1 MATSRRKS
9 VKKKSAK
16 KSSKKSSK
24 KSAKKSARKPAKKK
38 AVKKRAK
45 KSVRKL
51 APKKSAKKSARKPA
65 KKKAPKKR
73 VKKSARKPAKSSRNP
88 LHQIQDVG
96 GIVRYHA
103 KTQPNA
109 VSLVLGERT
118 LTWAQLLSRSAQVAQ
133 GLKRAGVK
141 PQDRVAF
148 LDKNGIEHF
157 EVFYGCAL
165 LNAVSVDI
173 NWRLAAPEVLF
184 IANDSQA
191 EVLIVGQEFVPILN
205 AIIGQLARIKTIIVI
220 GGHPSHDDY
229 EQWVNAQSAT
239 DPKAPT
245 KNSDVAFQLYSS
257 GTTGRPK
264 GVMLTNDNYFALL
277 PAAQKIWLLSETTV
291 NLVAMP
297 LFHIGGGGWATAAQ
311 YCGASSIIMRDVNP
325 AEIVAWIEKYRI
337 THAFMVPA
345 LLQFALT
352 MPNIATTD
360 FSSLELIVYGASP
373 ISEAVLEGAIK
384 AFKCPFMQV
393 YGLTE
398 TTGVVTVLGPED
410 HDLSSANKGRL
421 RSCGKPFTGIEL
433 RIVDSDTEK
442 DVPVGEVGEIWIRS
456 RQVMKGYWNMP
467 EETAKSIVKG
477 RWFRSGDA
485 GYFDKD
491 GYVYIFD
498 RVKDMIVS
506 GGENVYPAEVENALM
521 AHPAIADVAVIGVPD
536 EKWGEVPMALV
547 VRKPETQVTENEI
560 LTFARERLAGFKT
573 PKTVGWVEVLPRNPS
588 GKILKKDLREPYWR
602 GHTRRVN

>member
-1 MATSRRKS
+1 M
-9 VKKKSAK
+9 
-16 KSSKKSSK
+16 
-24 KSAKKSARKPAKKK
+24 
-38 AVKKRAK
+38 
-45 KSVRKL
+45 
-51 APKKSAKKSARKPA
+51 
-65 KKKAPKKR
+65 
-73 VKKSARKPAKSSRNP
+73 
-88 LHQIQDVG
+88 
-96 GIVRYHA
+96 
-103 KTQPNA
+103 
-109 VSLVLGERT
+109 LGERT

-141 PQDRVAF
+141 AQDRVAF

-165 LNAVSVDI
+165 LNSVSVDV

-184 IANDSQA
+184 IVNDSQA
-191 EVLIVGQEFVPILN
+191 EVLIVGQEFVPVLD
-205 AIIGQLARIKTIIVI
+205 AIIGELTRVKTIIVI
-220 GGHPSHDDY
+220 GGHSNHDDY
-229 EQWVNAQSAT
+229 ERWVNAQSAT
-239 DPKAPT
+239 DPKVPT
-245 KNSDVAFQLYSS
+245 KSSDVAFQLYSS

-264 GVMLTNDNYFALL
+264 GVMLTNDNFFALL
-277 PAAQKIWLLSETTV
+277 PAAQKIWHMSEKTI

-297 LFHIGGGGWATAAQ
+297 LFHIGGGGWATAGQ
-311 YCGASSIIMRDVNP
+311 YCGARSIIMRDINP
-325 AEIVAWIEKYRI
+325 AEILAWIEKYRI

-345 LLQFALT
+345 LLQFALA
-352 MPNIATTD
+352 MPNIGTTD
-360 FSSLELIVYGASP
+360 FSSLELIAYGASP
-373 ISEAVLEGAIK
+373 ISESVLEGAIK

-410 HDLSSANKGRL
+410 HDLSSVNKGRL

-433 RIVDSDTEK
+433 RIVDSETAK
-442 DVPVGEVGEIWIRS
+442 DVPLGEVGEIWIRS

-477 RWFRSGDA
+477 QWFRSGDA

-547 VRKPETQVTENEI
+547 VRKPDTQVTENEI
-560 LTFARERLAGFKT
+560 LAFARERLAGFKT
-573 PKTVGWVEVLPRNPS
+573 PKTVGWIEVLPRNPS
-588 GKILKKDLREPYWR
+588 GKILKKDLREPYWK
-602 GHTRRVN
+602 GHARRVN

>member
-1 MATSRRKS
+1 MAMATKHR
-9 VKKKSAK
+9 
-16 KSSKKSSK
+16 KSSKKRTSK
-24 KSAKKSARKPAKKK
+24 KVPKKVTKKVAKKTVKKKVTKK
-38 AVKKRAK
+38 AVKKKVAK
-45 KSVRKL
+45 KAV
-51 APKKSAKKSARKPA
+51 KKKVVKKAA
-65 KKKAPKKR
+65 KKKVAKKA
-73 VKKSARKPAKSSRNP
+73 VKKVSRSRNP
-88 LHQIQDVG
+88 LLAIKDVG

-109 VSLVLGERT
+109 LSLVLGDRT
-118 LTWAQLLSRSAQVAQ
+118 LTWSQLLSRSAQVAQ
-133 GLKRAGVK
+133 GLRRAGVK
-141 PQDRVAF
+141 AQDRVAF

-165 LNAVSVDI
+165 LNAVSVDV

-184 IANDSQA
+184 IVNDSQA
-191 EVLIVGQEFVPILN
+191 EVLIVGQEFVPILDL
-205 AIIGQLARIKTIIVI
+205 IIGDFTQVKTIIVI
-220 GGHPSHDDY
+220 GGHPSHNDY
-229 EQWVNAQSAT
+229 ERWVSAQSAI
-239 DPKAPT
+239 DPSAST
-245 KNSDVAFQLYSS
+245 KSSDVAFQLYSS

-277 PAAQKIWLLSETTV
+277 PAAQKIWLMSETTI

-311 YCGASSIIMRDVNP
+311 YCGARSIIMRDVNP
-325 AEIVAWIEKYRI
+325 AEILTWIEKYRI

-345 LLQFALT
+345 LLQFALA
-352 MPNIATTD
+352 MPNITTTN

-433 RIVDSDTEK
+433 RIVDSDTAK

-485 GYFDKD
+485 GYFDND

-547 VRKPETQVTENEI
+547 VRKPETTVTEQEI
-560 LTFARERLAGFKT
+560 ISFARERLAGFKT
-573 PKTVGWVEVLPRNPS
+573 PKSVAWIDALPRNPS
-588 GKILKKDLREPYWR
+588 GKILKKVLREPYWV

>member
-1 MATSRRKS
+1 MASRKKTKKKLTKKTGKKS
-9 VKKKSAK
+9 AKKTGKKSAKKTVKKKSAK
-16 KSSKKSSK
+16 KKAVKKVVK
-24 KSAKKSARKPAKKK
+24 RKSAKKTVKKKVAKKK
-38 AVKKRAK
+38 T
-45 KSVRKL
+45 
-51 APKKSAKKSARKPA
+51 A
-65 KKKAPKKR
+65 KKKTAPGLKVGDIAGIIR
-73 VKKSARKPAKSSRNP
+73 DNARK
-88 LHQIQDVG
+88 
-96 GIVRYHA
+96 
-103 KTQPNA
+103 QPNA
-109 VSLVLGERT
+109 VSLVLGDRT

-133 GLKRAGVK
+133 GLRRAGVK

-157 EVFYGCAL
+157 EVFYGCSL
-165 LNAVSVDI
+165 LNAVSVDV
-173 NWRLAAPEVLF
+173 NWRLAAPEVSF
-184 IANDSQA
+184 VVNDSQA
-191 EVLIVGQEFVPILN
+191 EVLIVGQEFVAILD
-205 AIIGQLARIKTIIVI
+205 AIVGDLVNVKTIVVI
-220 GGHPSHDDY
+220 GGHPSHNDY
-229 EQWVNAQSAT
+229 ERWVSAQSAV
-239 DPKAPT
+239 DPKVPT
-245 KNSDVAFQLYSS
+245 KPSDVAFQLYSS

-264 GVMLTNDNYFALL
+264 GVMLTNDNFFALL
-277 PAAQKIWLLSETTV
+277 PAARDVWGMSNESI

-297 LFHIGGGGWATAAQ
+297 LFHIGGGGWATAGQFA
-311 YCGASSIIMRDVNP
+311 GARSIIMRDVDP
-325 AEIVAWIEKYRI
+325 SAMLTLIEKHRI
-337 THAFMVPA
+337 THAFAVPV
-345 LLQFALT
+345 LLQFALA
-352 MPNIATTD
+352 MPNIGTTD
-360 FSSLELIVYGASP
+360 FSSLELVVYGASP
-373 ISEAVLEGAIK
+373 ISEAVLEGSIK

-421 RSCGKPFTGIEL
+421 RSCGKAFTGIEL
-433 RIVDSDTEK
+433 RIVDSDTGK
-442 DVPVGEVGEIWIRS
+442 DVPTGEVGEIWIRS

-547 VRKPETQVTENEI
+547 VRKPDTQVTEQEI
-560 LTFARERLAGFKT
+560 ISFARERLAGFKT
-573 PKTVGWVEVLPRNPS
+573 PKSVGWVDALPRNPS
-588 GKILKKDLREPYWR
+588 GKILKKILREPYWVGR
-602 GHTRRVN
+602 TRQVN

>member
-1 MATSRRKS
+1 MATKSKKVRKKTS
-9 VKKKSAK
+9 KNRASKKVAKKTAKKSAK
-16 KSSKKSSK
+16 KTVKKTVK
-24 KSAKKSARKPAKKK
+24 KSAKKTA
-38 AVKKRAK
+38 
-45 KSVRKL
+45 
-51 APKKSAKKSARKPA
+51 KKSAKKTVKKTVKKTAIKSA
-65 KKKAPKKR
+65 KKKAGSKKVTR
-73 VKKSARKPAKSSRNP
+73 PRNP
-88 LHQIQDVG
+88 LLAIKDVG

-103 KTQPNA
+103 KKQPDA
-109 VSLVLGERT
+109 LSLVLGDRT

-141 PQDRVAF
+141 AQDRVAF

-184 IANDSQA
+184 IVNDSQA
-191 EVLIVGQEFVPILN
+191 EVLIVGQEFVPVLD
-205 AIIGQLARIKTIIVI
+205 AIIGELTRVKTIIVI
-220 GGHPSHDDY
+220 GGHSNHDDY
-229 EQWVNAQSAT
+229 ERWVNAQSAT

-245 KNSDVAFQLYSS
+245 KSSDVAFQLYSS

-264 GVMLTNDNYFALL
+264 GVMLTNDNFFALL
-277 PAAQKIWLLSETTV
+277 PAAQKIWHMSEKTI

-297 LFHIGGGGWATAAQ
+297 LFHIGGGGWATAGQ
-311 YCGASSIIMRDVNP
+311 YCGARSIIMRDINP
-325 AEIVAWIEKYRI
+325 AEILAWIEKYRI

-345 LLQFALT
+345 LLQFALA
-352 MPNIATTD
+352 MPNIGTTD
-360 FSSLELIVYGASP
+360 FSSLELIAYGASP
-373 ISEAVLEGAIK
+373 ISESVLEGAIK

-433 RIVDSDTEK
+433 RIVDSDTAK
-442 DVPVGEVGEIWIRS
+442 DVPLGEVGEIWIRS

-477 RWFRSGDA
+477 QWFRSGDA

-547 VRKPETQVTENEI
+547 VRKPDTQVTESEI
-560 LTFARERLAGFKT
+560 LAFARERLAGFKT
-573 PKTVGWVEVLPRNPS
+573 PKTVGWIEVLPRNPS
-588 GKILKKDLREPYWR
+588 GKILKKDLREPYWK

>member
-1 MATSRRKS
+1 MSMATKHR
-9 VKKKSAK
+9 
-16 KSSKKSSK
+16 KSSKKWTSK
-24 KSAKKSARKPAKKK
+24 KVKKKVAKKTVKKKVTKK
-38 AVKKRAK
+38 AVKKKVAK
-45 KSVRKL
+45 KAV
-51 APKKSAKKSARKPA
+51 KKKVVKKVAKKAA
-65 KKKAPKKR
+65 KKVAKKPGL
-73 VKKSARKPAKSSRNP
+73 K
-88 LHQIQDVG
+88 VG
-96 GIVRYHA
+96 DIAGIVRDNCA
-103 KTQPNA
+103 KQPNA
-109 VSLVLGERT
+109 ISLVLGEKT
-118 LTWAQLLSRSAQVAQ
+118 LTWAQLNSRAAQVAQ
-133 GLKRAGVK
+133 GLRRAGVK
-141 PQDRVAF
+141 SQDRVAF

-157 EVFYGCAL
+157 EVFYGCAM
-165 LNAVSVDI
+165 LNAVSVDV
-173 NWRLAAPEVLF
+173 NWRLAAPEVAF
-184 IANDSQA
+184 IVNDSEA
-191 EVLIVGQEFVPILN
+191 EVFIVGQEFVPVLD
-205 AIIGQLARIKTIIVI
+205 AIISDLTKVKTVIVI
-220 GGHPSHDDY
+220 GGHPSHNDY
-229 EQWVNAQSAT
+229 ERWVSAQSAV
-239 DPKAPT
+239 DPKVASKP
-245 KNSDVAFQLYSS
+245 SDVAFQLYSS

-264 GVMLTNDNYFALL
+264 GVMLTNDNFFALL
-277 PAAQKIWLLSETTV
+277 PAARDVWGMSEKTV

-297 LFHIGGGGWATAAQ
+297 LFHIGGGGWATAGQFA
-311 YCGASSIIMRDVNP
+311 GARSIIMRDIDP
-325 AEIVAWIEKYRI
+325 AAMLTLIEKQRI
-337 THAFMVPA
+337 THAFAVPA
-345 LLQFALT
+345 LLQFALM
-352 MPNIATTD
+352 MPNIGTTD
-360 FSSLELIVYGASP
+360 FSSLELIAYGASP

-433 RIVDSDTEK
+433 RIVDSDTAK
-442 DVPVGEVGEIWIRS
+442 DVPLGEVGEIWIRS

-485 GYFDKD
+485 GYFDND

-547 VRKPETQVTENEI
+547 VRKPETTVTEQEI
-560 LTFARERLAGFKT
+560 ISFARERLAGFKT
-573 PKTVGWVEVLPRNPS
+573 PKSVGWIDALPRNPS
-588 GKILKKDLREPYWR
+588 GKILKKVLREPYWV

>member
-1 MATSRRKS
+1 MAMATKHR
-9 VKKKSAK
+9 
-16 KSSKKSSK
+16 KSSKKRTSK
-24 KSAKKSARKPAKKK
+24 KVKKKVAKKAGKKKVAKK
-38 AVKKRAK
+38 AAK
-45 KSVRKL
+45 KV
-51 APKKSAKKSARKPA
+51 AKKVA
-65 KKKAPKKR
+65 KKAAKKPGL
-73 VKKSARKPAKSSRNP
+73 K
-88 LHQIQDVG
+88 VG
-96 GIVRYHA
+96 DIASIVRDNLA
-103 KTQPNA
+103 KQPNA
-109 VSLVLGERT
+109 ISLVLGEKT
-118 LTWAQLLSRSAQVAQ
+118 LTWAQLNSRAAQVAQ
-133 GLKRAGVK
+133 GLRRAGVK
-141 PQDRVAF
+141 SQDRVAF

-157 EVFYGCAL
+157 EVFYGCAM
-165 LNAVSVDI
+165 LNAVSVDV
-173 NWRLAAPEVLF
+173 NWRLAAPEVAF
-184 IANDSQA
+184 IVNDSEA
-191 EVLIVGQEFVPILN
+191 EVFIVGQEFVPVLD
-205 AIIGQLARIKTIIVI
+205 AIINDLTKVKTVIVI
-220 GGHPSHDDY
+220 GGHPSHNDY
-229 EQWVNAQSAT
+229 EQWVSAQSAV
-239 DPKAPT
+239 DPKVASKP
-245 KNSDVAFQLYSS
+245 SDIAFQLYSS

-264 GVMLTNDNYFALL
+264 GVMLTNDNFFALL
-277 PAAQKIWLLSETTV
+277 PAARDVWGMSEKTV

-297 LFHIGGGGWATAAQ
+297 LFHIGGGGWATAGQFA
-311 YCGASSIIMRDVNP
+311 GARSIIMRDIDP
-325 AEIVAWIEKYRI
+325 AAMLTLIEKQRI
-337 THAFMVPA
+337 THAFAVPA
-345 LLQFALT
+345 LLQFALM
-352 MPNIATTD
+352 MPNIGTTD
-360 FSSLELIVYGASP
+360 FSSLELIAYGASP

-433 RIVDSDTEK
+433 RIVDSDTAK
-442 DVPVGEVGEIWIRS
+442 DIPVGEVGEIWIRS

-485 GYFDKD
+485 GYFDSD

-547 VRKPETQVTENEI
+547 VRKPETTVTEQEI
-560 LTFARERLAGFKT
+560 ISFARERLAGFKT
-573 PKTVGWVEVLPRNPS
+573 PKSVGWIDALPRNPS
-588 GKILKKDLREPYWR
+588 GKILKKVLREPYWV

>member
-1 MATSRRKS
+1 MATSKRKTA
-9 VKKKSAK
+9 KKTAK
-16 KSSKKSSK
+16 KST
-24 KSAKKSARKPAKKK
+24 KKSARKLVKKKSTRKVAKKK
-38 AVKKRAK
+38 SVKKITRKLVKK
-45 KSVRKL
+45 KSTSKL
-51 APKKSAKKSARKPA
+51 
-65 KKKAPKKR
+65 
-73 VKKSARKPAKSSRNP
+73 VKKSARKVAKKSTRNP
-88 LHQIQDVG
+88 LDAIKDVG
-96 GIVRYHA
+96 AIVRYHA
-103 KTQPNA
+103 KNQPDA
-109 VSLVLGERT
+109 VSLVLGDRT

-141 PQDRVAF
+141 AQDRVAF

-165 LNAVSVDI
+165 LNAVSVDV
-173 NWRLAAPEVLF
+173 NWRLAAPEVAF
-184 IANDSQA
+184 IVNDSQA
-191 EVLIVGQEFVPILN
+191 EVLIVGQEFVPVLD
-205 AIIGQLARIKTIIVI
+205 AIVGELDRVKTIIVI
-220 GGHPSHDDY
+220 GGHSNHDDY
-229 EQWVNAQSAT
+229 ERWVNAQSAT

-245 KNSDVAFQLYSS
+245 KSSDVAFQLYSS

-264 GVMLTNDNYFALL
+264 GVMLTNDNFFALL
-277 PAAQKIWLLSETTV
+277 PAAQKIWHMSDKTI

-297 LFHIGGGGWATAAQ
+297 LFHIGGGGWATAGQ
-311 YCGASSIIMRDVNP
+311 YCGARSIIMRDVNP

-337 THAFMVPA
+337 THAFMVPV
-345 LLQFALT
+345 LLQFALA
-352 MPNIATTD
+352 MPNIGTTD
-360 FSSLELIVYGASP
+360 FSSLELIAYGASP
-373 ISEAVLEGAIK
+373 ISESVLEGAIK

-433 RIVDSDTEK
+433 RIVNSDTAK
-442 DVPVGEVGEIWIRS
+442 DVPLGEVGEIWIRS

-477 RWFRSGDA
+477 QWFRSGDA

-521 AHPAIADVAVIGVPD
+521 GHPAIADVAVIGVPD

-547 VRKPETQVTENEI
+547 VRKPDTQVTESEI
-560 LTFARERLAGFKT
+560 LAFARERLAGFKT
-573 PKTVGWVEVLPRNPS
+573 PKTVGWVDALPRNPS
-588 GKILKKDLREPYWR
+588 GKILKKDLREPYWK

>member
-1 MATSRRKS
+1 MATAKRKTVKKTTKKSVKRSAKKSTRKAAKKKTVKKTVKKSTRKLAKKKSPKKSGKKTVTKS
-9 VKKKSAK
+9 VKK
-16 KSSKKSSK
+16 
-24 KSAKKSARKPAKKK
+24 
-38 AVKKRAK
+38 RATT
-45 KSVRKL
+45 V
-51 APKKSAKKSARKPA
+51 
-65 KKKAPKKR
+65 
-73 VKKSARKPAKSSRNP
+73 RNP
-88 LHQIQDVG
+88 LHAIKDVG
-96 GIVRYHA
+96 GILRYHA
-103 KTQPNA
+103 KKQPNA

-141 PQDRVAF
+141 AQDRVAF
-148 LDKNGIEHF
+148 LDKNGMEHF

-165 LNAVSVDI
+165 LNAVSVDV

-184 IANDSQA
+184 IVNDSQA
-191 EVLIVGQEFVPILN
+191 EVLIVGQEFVPVLD
-205 AIIGQLARIKTIIVI
+205 AIISELSLVKTIIVI
-220 GGHPSHDDY
+220 GGHSDHDDY
-229 EQWVNAQSAT
+229 ERWVNAQSAT

-245 KNSDVAFQLYSS
+245 KSSDVAFQLYSS

-264 GVMLTNDNYFALL
+264 GVMLTNDNYFTLL
-277 PAAQKIWLLSETTV
+277 PAAQKIWLLSETTI

-311 YCGASSIIMRDVNP
+311 YCGARSIIMRDVNP

-345 LLQFALT
+345 LLQFALS

-373 ISEAVLEGAIK
+373 ISEAVLESAIK

-433 RIVDSDTEK
+433 RIVDSDTAK
-442 DVPVGEVGEIWIRS
+442 DVPLGEVGEIWIRS

-547 VRKPETQVTENEI
+547 VRKPDTQVTENEI

-588 GKILKKDLREPYWR
+588 GKILKKDLREPYWK

>member
-1 MATSRRKS
+1 MATSKR
-9 VKKKSAK
+9 KSAK
-16 KSSKKSSK
+16 KSSKKSSRKLVKKKTVKKKRAKKSSRKLVKKKTVKKTVKKSPKKTAKKSAKKSSRKLAKKKSVK
-24 KSAKKSARKPAKKK
+24 KSAKKSAAT
-38 AVKKRAK
+38 V
-45 KSVRKL
+45 
-51 APKKSAKKSARKPA
+51 
-65 KKKAPKKR
+65 
-73 VKKSARKPAKSSRNP
+73 RNP
-88 LHQIQDVG
+88 LHAIKDVG

-103 KTQPNA
+103 KKQPNA

-141 PQDRVAF
+141 AQDRVAF

-165 LNAVSVDI
+165 LNAVSVDV
-173 NWRLAAPEVLF
+173 NWRLAAPEVSF
-184 IANDSQA
+184 IVNDSQA
-191 EVLIVGQEFVPILN
+191 EVLIVGQEFVPVLD
-205 AIIGQLARIKTIIVI
+205 AIIGELSLVKTVIVI
-220 GGHPSHDDY
+220 GGHSSHDDY
-229 EQWVNAQSAT
+229 ERWVNAQSAT

-245 KNSDVAFQLYSS
+245 KSSDVAFQLYSS

-277 PAAQKIWLLSETTV
+277 PAAQKIWMLSEKTV

-325 AEIVAWIEKYRI
+325 AEILAWIEKYRI

-352 MPNIATTD
+352 MPNIGTTD

-521 AHPAIADVAVIGVPD
+521 GHPAIADVAVIGVPD

-547 VRKPETQVTENEI
+547 VRKPDTQVTENEI

-573 PKTVGWVEVLPRNPS
+573 PKTVGWVDVLPRNPS
-588 GKILKKDLREPYWR
+588 GKILKKDLREPYWK

>member
-16 KSSKKSSK
+16 KSSKKSP
-24 KSAKKSARKPAKKK
+24 KKSARKPAKKK

-45 KSVRKL
+45 KSARKL

-73 VKKSARKPAKSSRNP
+73 VKKSARKPAKSSSNP

-191 EVLIVGQEFVPILN
+191 EVLIVGQEFVPILD

-245 KNSDVAFQLYSS
+245 KSSDVAFQLYSS

>member
-1 MATSRRKS
+1 MAMATKHR
-9 VKKKSAK
+9 
-16 KSSKKSSK
+16 KSSKKRTSK
-24 KSAKKSARKPAKKK
+24 KVKKKVAKKAGKKKVAKKTG
-38 AVKKRAK
+38 KKKVAK
-45 KSVRKL
+45 K
-51 APKKSAKKSARKPA
+51 AGKKKVAKKAA
-65 KKKAPKKR
+65 KKVAKKVAKKAAKKPGL
-73 VKKSARKPAKSSRNP
+73 K
-88 LHQIQDVG
+88 VG
-96 GIVRYHA
+96 DIASIVRDNLA
-103 KTQPNA
+103 KQPNA
-109 VSLVLGERT
+109 ISLVLGEKT
-118 LTWAQLLSRSAQVAQ
+118 LTWAQLNSRAAQVAQ
-133 GLKRAGVK
+133 GLRRAGVK
-141 PQDRVAF
+141 SQDRVAF

-157 EVFYGCAL
+157 EVFYGCAM
-165 LNAVSVDI
+165 LNAVSVDV
-173 NWRLAAPEVLF
+173 NWRLAAPEVAF
-184 IANDSQA
+184 IVNDSEA
-191 EVLIVGQEFVPILN
+191 EVFIVGQEFVPVLD
-205 AIIGQLARIKTIIVI
+205 AIINDLTKVKTVIVI
-220 GGHPSHDDY
+220 GGHPSHNDY
-229 EQWVNAQSAT
+229 EQWVSAQSAV
-239 DPKAPT
+239 DPKVASKP
-245 KNSDVAFQLYSS
+245 SDIAFQLYSS

-264 GVMLTNDNYFALL
+264 GVMLTNDNFFALL
-277 PAAQKIWLLSETTV
+277 PAARDVWGMSEKTV

-297 LFHIGGGGWATAAQ
+297 LFHIGGGGWATAGQFA
-311 YCGASSIIMRDVNP
+311 GARSIIMRDIDP
-325 AEIVAWIEKYRI
+325 AAMLTLIEKQRI
-337 THAFMVPA
+337 THAFAVPA
-345 LLQFALT
+345 LLQFALM
-352 MPNIATTD
+352 MPNIGTTD
-360 FSSLELIVYGASP
+360 FSSLELIAYGASP

-433 RIVDSDTEK
+433 RIVDSDTAK
-442 DVPVGEVGEIWIRS
+442 DIPVGEVGEIWIRS

-485 GYFDKD
+485 GYFDSD

-547 VRKPETQVTENEI
+547 VRKPETTVTEQEI
-560 LTFARERLAGFKT
+560 ISFARERLAGFKT
-573 PKTVGWVEVLPRNPS
+573 PKSVGWIDALPRNPS
-588 GKILKKDLREPYWR
+588 GKILKKVLREPYWV

>member
-1 MATSRRKS
+1 MATSKRKTAKKTAKKS
-9 VKKKSAK
+9 TKKSARKLVKKKSAK
-16 KSSKKSSK
+16 KST
-24 KSAKKSARKPAKKK
+24 KKSARKLAKKK
-38 AVKKRAK
+38 SVKKSTRKLVKK
-45 KSVRKL
+45 KSTSKL
-51 APKKSAKKSARKPA
+51 
-65 KKKAPKKR
+65 
-73 VKKSARKPAKSSRNP
+73 VKKSARKVAKKSTRNP
-88 LHQIQDVG
+88 LDAIKDVG
-96 GIVRYHA
+96 AIVRYHA
-103 KTQPNA
+103 KNQPDA
-109 VSLVLGERT
+109 VSLVLGDRT

-141 PQDRVAF
+141 AQDRVAF

-165 LNAVSVDI
+165 LNAVSVDV
-173 NWRLAAPEVLF
+173 NWRLAAPEVSF
-184 IANDSQA
+184 IVNDSQA
-191 EVLIVGQEFVPILN
+191 EVLIVGQEFVPVLD
-205 AIIGQLARIKTIIVI
+205 AIVGELDRVKTIIVI
-220 GGHPSHDDY
+220 GGHSNHDDY
-229 EQWVNAQSAT
+229 ERWVNAQSAT

-245 KNSDVAFQLYSS
+245 KSSDVAFQLYSS

-264 GVMLTNDNYFALL
+264 GVMLTNDNFFALL
-277 PAAQKIWLLSETTV
+277 PAAQKIWHMSDKTI

-311 YCGASSIIMRDVNP
+311 YCGARSIIMRDVNP

-337 THAFMVPA
+337 THAFMVPV
-345 LLQFALT
+345 LLQFALA
-352 MPNIATTD
+352 MPNIGTTD
-360 FSSLELIVYGASP
+360 FSSLELIAYGASP
-373 ISEAVLEGAIK
+373 ISESVLEGAIK

-433 RIVDSDTEK
+433 RIVNSDTAK
-442 DVPVGEVGEIWIRS
+442 DVPLGEVGEIWIRS

-477 RWFRSGDA
+477 QWFRSGDA

-521 AHPAIADVAVIGVPD
+521 GHPAIADVAVIGVPD

-547 VRKPETQVTENEI
+547 VRKPDTQVTESEI
-560 LTFARERLAGFKT
+560 LAFARERLAGFKT
-573 PKTVGWVEVLPRNPS
+573 PKSVGWVDALPRNPS
-588 GKILKKDLREPYWR
+588 GKILKKDLREPYWK

>member
-1 MATSRRKS
+1 MATSKRKTA
-9 VKKKSAK
+9 KKTARKTAK
-16 KSSKKSSK
+16 KST
-24 KSAKKSARKPAKKK
+24 KKSARKLVKKK
-38 AVKKRAK
+38 STRKVVKK
-45 KSVRKL
+45 KS
-51 APKKSAKKSARKPA
+51 
-65 KKKAPKKR
+65 
-73 VKKSARKPAKSSRNP
+73 VKKSARKLVKKKSTRKLVKKSTRTAAKKSTRNP
-88 LHQIQDVG
+88 LNAIKDVG
-96 GIVRYHA
+96 AIVRYHA
-103 KTQPNA
+103 KNQPDA
-109 VSLVLGERT
+109 VSLVLGDRT

-141 PQDRVAF
+141 AQDRVAF

-165 LNAVSVDI
+165 LNAVSVDV
-173 NWRLAAPEVLF
+173 NWRLAAPEVSF
-184 IANDSQA
+184 IVNDSQA
-191 EVLIVGQEFVPILN
+191 EVLIVGQEFVPVLD
-205 AIIGQLARIKTIIVI
+205 AIVGELDRVKTIIVI
-220 GGHPSHDDY
+220 GGHSNHDDY
-229 EQWVNAQSAT
+229 ERWVNAQTAT

-245 KNSDVAFQLYSS
+245 KSSDVAFQLYSS

-277 PAAQKIWLLSETTV
+277 PAAQKIWLMSEKTV

-325 AEIVAWIEKYRI
+325 AEMLTWIEKYRI

-345 LLQFALT
+345 LLQFALA
-352 MPNIATTD
+352 MPNITTED

-433 RIVDSDTEK
+433 RIVDSDTGK
-442 DVPVGEVGEIWIRS
+442 DMPIGEVGEIWIRS

-547 VRKPETQVTENEI
+547 VRKPDTQVTESEI

-573 PKTVGWVEVLPRNPS
+573 PKSVGWVDALPRNPS
-588 GKILKKDLREPYWR
+588 GKILKKDLREPYWK

>member
-1 MATSRRKS
+1 MATKHR
-9 VKKKSAK
+9 
-16 KSSKKSSK
+16 KSSKKWTSK
-24 KSAKKSARKPAKKK
+24 KVAKK
-38 AVKKRAK
+38 AVKKKVAK
-45 KSVRKL
+45 KTV
-51 APKKSAKKSARKPA
+51 
-65 KKKAPKKR
+65 KKKATKKA
-73 VKKSARKPAKSSRNP
+73 VKKKVAKKAVKKKVVKKVAKKAAKKVAKKPGLK
-88 LHQIQDVG
+88 VG
-96 GIVRYHA
+96 DIAGIVRDNCA
-103 KTQPNA
+103 KQPNA
-109 VSLVLGERT
+109 ISLVLGEKT
-118 LTWAQLLSRSAQVAQ
+118 LTWAQLNSRAAQVAQ
-133 GLKRAGVK
+133 GLRRAGVK
-141 PQDRVAF
+141 SQDRVAF

-157 EVFYGCAL
+157 EVFYGCAM
-165 LNAVSVDI
+165 LNAVSVDV
-173 NWRLAAPEVLF
+173 NWRLAAPEVAF
-184 IANDSQA
+184 IVNDSEA
-191 EVLIVGQEFVPILN
+191 EVFIVGQEFVPVLD
-205 AIIGQLARIKTIIVI
+205 AIISDLTKVKTVIVI
-220 GGHPSHDDY
+220 GGHPSHNDY
-229 EQWVNAQSAT
+229 ERWVSAQSAV
-239 DPKAPT
+239 DPKVASKP
-245 KNSDVAFQLYSS
+245 SDIAFQLYSS

-264 GVMLTNDNYFALL
+264 GVMLTNDNFFALL
-277 PAAQKIWLLSETTV
+277 PAARDVWGMSEKTV

-297 LFHIGGGGWATAAQ
+297 LFHIGGGGWATAGQFA
-311 YCGASSIIMRDVNP
+311 GARSIIMRDIDP
-325 AEIVAWIEKYRI
+325 AAMLTLIEKQRI
-337 THAFMVPA
+337 THAFAVPA
-345 LLQFALT
+345 LLQFALM
-352 MPNIATTD
+352 MPNIGTTD
-360 FSSLELIVYGASP
+360 FSSLELIAYGASP

-433 RIVDSDTEK
+433 RIVDSDTAK

-485 GYFDKD
+485 GYFDND

-547 VRKPETQVTENEI
+547 VRKPETTVTEQEI
-560 LTFARERLAGFKT
+560 ISFARERLAGFKT
-573 PKTVGWVEVLPRNPS
+573 PKSVAWIDALPRNPS
-588 GKILKKDLREPYWR
+588 GKILKKVLREPYWV

>member
-1 MATSRRKS
+1 MATSKR
-9 VKKKSAK
+9 KSAK
-16 KSSKKSSK
+16 KSSKKNAKKRAKKSSRKVAKKKSGKKSAKKSSRKLAKKKTGK
-24 KSAKKSARKPAKKK
+24 KSAKKSAKKTIKKTAKKT
-38 AVKKRAK
+38 AG
-45 KSVRKL
+45 KSR
-51 APKKSAKKSARKPA
+51 P
-65 KKKAPKKR
+65 
-73 VKKSARKPAKSSRNP
+73 SSRNP
-88 LHQIQDVG
+88 LSAIKDVG

-103 KTQPNA
+103 KKQPNA

-141 PQDRVAF
+141 AQDRVAF

-165 LNAVSVDI
+165 LNAVSVDV
-173 NWRLAAPEVLF
+173 NWRLAAPEVSF
-184 IANDSQA
+184 IVNDSQA
-191 EVLIVGQEFVPILN
+191 EVLIVGQEFVPVLD
-205 AIIGQLARIKTIIVI
+205 AIVGDLTRVKTIIVI
-220 GGHPSHDDY
+220 GGHSSHDDY
-229 EQWVNAQSAT
+229 ERWVNAQTAT
-239 DPKAPT
+239 DPKTPT
-245 KNSDVAFQLYSS
+245 KSSDVAFQLYSS

-277 PAAQKIWLLSETTV
+277 PAAQKIWLMSEKTI

-325 AEIVAWIEKYRI
+325 AEMLTWIEKYRI

-345 LLQFALT
+345 LLQFALA
-352 MPNIATTD
+352 MPNITTED

-433 RIVDSDTEK
+433 RIVDSDTGK
-442 DVPVGEVGEIWIRS
+442 DMPIGEVGEIWIRS

-547 VRKPETQVTENEI
+547 VRKPDTQVTESEI

-573 PKTVGWVEVLPRNPS
+573 PKSVGWVDALPRNPS
-588 GKILKKDLREPYWR
+588 GKILKKDLREPYWK

>member
-1 MATSRRKS
+1 MATSKRKS
-9 VKKKSAK
+9 VKKSRKKTAKKTVKKRARKTSRKPVKKKSAK
-16 KSSKKSSK
+16 KIVK
-24 KSAKKSARKPAKKK
+24 KSAKKSAKKSTKKSSSKPVKKK
-38 AVKKRAK
+38 
-45 KSVRKL
+45 S
-51 APKKSAKKSARKPA
+51 
-65 KKKAPKKR
+65 
-73 VKKSARKPAKSSRNP
+73 VKKSANKIAQNP
-88 LHQIQDVG
+88 LSAIKDAG

-103 KTQPNA
+103 KKQPNA

-141 PQDRVAF
+141 AQDRVAF

-165 LNAVSVDI
+165 LNAVSVDV
-173 NWRLAAPEVLF
+173 NWRLAAPEVSF
-184 IANDSQA
+184 IVNDSQA
-191 EVLIVGQEFVPILN
+191 EVLIVGQEFVPVLD
-205 AIIGQLARIKTIIVI
+205 AIVGELVRVKTIIVI
-220 GGHPSHDDY
+220 GGHSSHDDY
-229 EQWVNAQSAT
+229 ERWVNAQTAT

-245 KNSDVAFQLYSS
+245 KSSDVAFQLYSS

-277 PAAQKIWLLSETTV
+277 PAAQKIWLMSEKTV

-325 AEIVAWIEKYRI
+325 AEMLTWIEKYRI
-337 THAFMVPA
+337 THAFMVPV
-345 LLQFALT
+345 LLQFALA
-352 MPNIATTD
+352 MPNIATED

-433 RIVDSDTEK
+433 RIVDSDTGK
-442 DVPVGEVGEIWIRS
+442 DMPIGEVGEIWIRS

-547 VRKPETQVTENEI
+547 VRKPDTQVTESEI

-573 PKTVGWVEVLPRNPS
+573 PKSVGWVDALPRNPS
-588 GKILKKDLREPYWR
+588 GKILKKDLREPYWK

>member
-1 MATSRRKS
+1 MATSKRKTA
-9 VKKKSAK
+9 KKTAK
-16 KSSKKSSK
+16 KST
-24 KSAKKSARKPAKKK
+24 KKSARKLVKKK
-38 AVKKRAK
+38 STRKLVKK
-45 KSVRKL
+45 KS
-51 APKKSAKKSARKPA
+51 
-65 KKKAPKKR
+65 
-73 VKKSARKPAKSSRNP
+73 VKKSARKLVKKKSTRKVAKKKSVKKSTRKLVKKKSTRNP
-88 LHQIQDVG
+88 LDAIKDVG
-96 GIVRYHA
+96 AIVRYHA
-103 KTQPNA
+103 KNQPDA
-109 VSLVLGERT
+109 VSLVLGDRT

-141 PQDRVAF
+141 AQDRVAF

-165 LNAVSVDI
+165 LNAVSVDV
-173 NWRLAAPEVLF
+173 NWRLAAPEVSF
-184 IANDSQA
+184 IVNDSQA
-191 EVLIVGQEFVPILN
+191 EVLIVGQEFVPVLD
-205 AIIGQLARIKTIIVI
+205 AIVGELDRVKTIIVI
-220 GGHPSHDDY
+220 GGHSNHDDY
-229 EQWVNAQSAT
+229 ERWVNAQSAT

-245 KNSDVAFQLYSS
+245 KSSDVAFQLYSS

-264 GVMLTNDNYFALL
+264 GVMLTNDNFFALL
-277 PAAQKIWLLSETTV
+277 PAAQKIWHMSDKTI

-311 YCGASSIIMRDVNP
+311 YCGARSIIMRDVNP

-337 THAFMVPA
+337 THAFMVPV
-345 LLQFALT
+345 LLQFALA
-352 MPNIATTD
+352 MPNIGTTD
-360 FSSLELIVYGASP
+360 FSSLELIAYGASP
-373 ISEAVLEGAIK
+373 ISESVLEGAIK

-433 RIVDSDTEK
+433 RIVDSDTAK
-442 DVPVGEVGEIWIRS
+442 DVPLGEVGEIWIRS

-477 RWFRSGDA
+477 QWFRSGDA

-521 AHPAIADVAVIGVPD
+521 GHPAIADVAVIGVPD

-547 VRKPETQVTENEI
+547 VRKPDTQVTESEI
-560 LTFARERLAGFKT
+560 LAFARERLAGFKT
-573 PKTVGWVEVLPRNPS
+573 PKSVGWVDALPRNPS
-588 GKILKKDLREPYWR
+588 GKILKKDLREPYWK

>member
-191 EVLIVGQEFVPILN
+191 EVLIVGQEFVPILD

-245 KNSDVAFQLYSS
+245 KSSDVAFQLYSS

-442 DVPVGEVGEIWIRS
+442 DIPVGEVGEIWIRS

>member
-1 MATSRRKS
+1 MATTKRKPA
-9 VKKKSAK
+9 KKTAKKSAK
-16 KSSKKSSK
+16 KSTRKVAKKKSIKKSTRKVAKKKSIKKSSHKLAKKKIVK
-24 KSAKKSARKPAKKK
+24 KSAKKL
-38 AVKKRAK
+38 V
-45 KSVRKL
+45 
-51 APKKSAKKSARKPA
+51 
-65 KKKAPKKR
+65 
-73 VKKSARKPAKSSRNP
+73 AKSSKKNVNKSPRN
-88 LHQIQDVG
+88 LLNAIKDVG

-103 KTQPNA
+103 KKQPNA

-141 PQDRVAF
+141 AQDRVAF

-165 LNAVSVDI
+165 LNSVSVDV

-184 IANDSQA
+184 IVNDSQA
-191 EVLIVGQEFVPILN
+191 EVLIVGQEFVPVLD
-205 AIIGQLARIKTIIVI
+205 AIIGELTRVKTIIVI
-220 GGHPSHDDY
+220 GGHSNHDDY
-229 EQWVNAQSAT
+229 ERWVNAQSAT
-239 DPKAPT
+239 DPKVPT
-245 KNSDVAFQLYSS
+245 KSSDVAFQLYSS

-264 GVMLTNDNYFALL
+264 GVMLTNDNFFALL
-277 PAAQKIWLLSETTV
+277 PAAQKIWHMSEKTI

-297 LFHIGGGGWATAAQ
+297 LFHIGGGGWATAGQ
-311 YCGASSIIMRDVNP
+311 YCGARSIIMRDINP
-325 AEIVAWIEKYRI
+325 AEILAWIEKYRI

-345 LLQFALT
+345 LLQFALA
-352 MPNIATTD
+352 MPNIGTTD
-360 FSSLELIVYGASP
+360 FSSLELIAYGASP
-373 ISEAVLEGAIK
+373 ISESVLEGAIK

-410 HDLSSANKGRL
+410 HDLSSVNKGRL

-433 RIVDSDTEK
+433 RIVDSETAK
-442 DVPVGEVGEIWIRS
+442 DVPLGEVGEIWIRS

-467 EETAKSIVKG
+467 EETAKSSDKG
-477 RWFRSGDA
+477 QWFRSGDA

-547 VRKPETQVTENEI
+547 VRKPDTQVTENEI
-560 LTFARERLAGFKT
+560 LAFARERLAGFKT
-573 PKTVGWVEVLPRNPS
+573 PKTVGWIEVLPRNPS
-588 GKILKKDLREPYWR
+588 GKILKKDLREPYWK
-602 GHTRRVN
+602 GHARRVN

>member
-1 MATSRRKS
+1 MASRKIKKS
-9 VKKKSAK
+9 KKTKRNSKKLIKKKVAKKSRKQRASKKIGKKKVAK
-16 KSSKKSSK
+16 KSSK
-24 KSAKKSARKPAKKK
+24 R
-38 AVKKRAK
+38 V
-45 KSVRKL
+45 V
-51 APKKSAKKSARKPA
+51 
-65 KKKAPKKR
+65 KR
-73 VKKSARKPAKSSRNP
+73 VKKKATPGLKVGDVGSIVRDNARK
-88 LHQIQDVG
+88 
-96 GIVRYHA
+96 
-103 KTQPNA
+103 QPNA
-109 VSLVLGERT
+109 VSLVLGDRT
-118 LTWAQLLSRSAQVAQ
+118 LTWSQLLSRSSQVAQ
-133 GLKRAGVK
+133 GLIRAGVK
-141 PQDRVAF
+141 AQDRVAF

-165 LNAVSVDI
+165 LNAVSVDV
-173 NWRLAAPEVLF
+173 NWRLAAPEVAY
-184 IANDSQA
+184 IVNDSQA
-191 EVLIVGQEFVPILN
+191 KVLIVGQEFVAILD
-205 AIIGQLARIKTIIVI
+205 AIVKDLTNVSTIVVI
-220 GGHPSHDDY
+220 GGHPSHNDY
-229 EQWVNAQSAT
+229 ERWVSAQSAV

-245 KNSDVAFQLYSS
+245 KPSDVAFQLYSS

-264 GVMLTNDNYFALL
+264 GVMLTNDNFFALL
-277 PAAQKIWLLSETTV
+277 PAAQDVWGMSEKTV

-297 LFHIGGGGWATAAQ
+297 LFHIGGGGWATAGQFA
-311 YCGASSIIMRDVNP
+311 GARSIIMRDVDP
-325 AEIVAWIEKYRI
+325 SAMLTLIEKHRI
-337 THAFMVPA
+337 THAFAVPV
-345 LLQFALT
+345 LLQFALA
-352 MPNIATTD
+352 MPNIGTTD
-360 FSSLELIVYGASP
+360 FSSLELIAYGASP

-433 RIVDSDTEK
+433 RIVDSDTGK
-442 DVPVGEVGEIWIRS
+442 DVPNGEVGEIWIRS
-456 RQVMKGYWNMP
+456 RQIMKGYWNMP

-477 RWFRSGDA
+477 GWFRSGDA

-536 EKWGEVPMALV
+536 EKWGEVPKALV
-547 VRKPETQVTENEI
+547 VRKPDSQVTQDEI
-560 LTFARERLAGFKT
+560 ISFARERLAGFKT
-573 PKTVGWVEVLPRNPS
+573 PKSVDWVDALPRNPS
-588 GKILKKDLREPYWR
+588 GKILKKTLREPYWV